1 MALRILT
8 FLLVAMVALAVP
20 SFAQLPQ
27 LPDPVCV
34 PATVQ
39 STPVLRN
46 LQGAWGAH
54 CLCATLHHSCL
65 CIPQKPL
72 LARILPPHQTNS
84 TLQHDRHCVHTRAA
98 AAVQAASPP
107 YQEFLVL
114 IRINSHPMCSH
125 RAFPAPARS
134 LCHPSA
140 TPSAGQTVPRP
151 LLNARAGTLP
161 TDIMLGL
168 EGGTYFWLYILPR
181 TAWHRRPTECHPL
194 LCANP
199 SRSSIVHGRC
209 CTANDLPVVRKVSR

>member
-1 MALRILT
+1 MALRILP

-114 IRINSHPMCSH
+114 IRISSHPMCSH
-125 RAFPAPARS
+125 IAFPAPARS

-151 LLNARAGTLP
+151 LLAPYRLTSCWVWREARTSGCTGKSSTSSAG
-161 TDIMLGL
+161 
-168 EGGTYFWLYILPR
+168 
-181 TAWHRRPTECHPL
+181 RPAPWSL
-194 LCANP
+194 VLQ
-199 SRSSIVHGRC
+199 
-209 CTANDLPVVRKVSR
+209 